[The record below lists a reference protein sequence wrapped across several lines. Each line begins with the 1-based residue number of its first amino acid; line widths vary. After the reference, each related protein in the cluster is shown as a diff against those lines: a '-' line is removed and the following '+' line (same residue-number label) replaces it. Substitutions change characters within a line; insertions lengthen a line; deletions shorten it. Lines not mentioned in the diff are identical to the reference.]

1 MTLAPLVPW
10 PFLAAAA
17 ALVLAFPVWLVLTGR
32 QPRHGMRSTATR
44 TAAVVL
50 LLLAALRP
58 GWPGGEAKTANAD
71 LDVFFVV
78 DTSTSM
84 SAEDYRG
91 GEPRLTGV
99 KADVMAVAK
108 ELVGAKFSLIAFDS
122 KASVRMPL
130 SQDSTALQ
138 TAVTTLQAQN
148 PRYASGS
155 SINAA
160 GNLLKERLE
169 AAKTQHPGR
178 PALVFYAGDGED
190 TSAQAPGSLPLD
202 AGRING
208 GAVLGY
214 GTADGGRMED
224 TSGKGYVQDRK
235 GGDAISRIDED
246 ALKSI
251 AGQLD
256 VPYVHRNGAG
266 GDGPMLAKAAAGSF
280 HGVDDEGP
288 GRTELYWLLSLAAFL
303 LLMHEPLRHAGALRS
318 LRTPSGR
325 GTEEKP

>member
-10 PFLAAAA
+10 PFVAAAS
-17 ALVLAFPVWLVLTGR
+17 ALVLTFPVWLVLTGR
-32 QPRHGMRSTATR
+32 RPRRGMRSTANR
-44 TAAVVL
+44 TVAVVL

-58 GWPGGEAKTANAD
+58 GWPGGESKTASAD

-99 KADVMAVAK
+99 KADIMAVAK
-108 ELVGAKFSLIAFDS
+108 ELAGAKFSLIAFDS

-130 SQDSTALQ
+130 SQDRTALQ

-148 PRYASGS
+148 PRYAVGS
-155 SINAA
+155 SITVA

-169 AAKTQHPGR
+169 AARTQHPGR

-190 TSAQAPGSLPLD
+190 TSAQAPASLLLD
-202 AGRING
+202 SGRING

-214 GTADGGRMED
+214 GTADGGRMKD
-224 TSGKGYVQDRK
+224 TSGKGFVQDRK

-256 VPYVHRNGAG
+256 VPYVHRNGTG
-266 GDGPMLAKAAAGSF
+266 GNGPMLAKAAAGSF
-280 HGVDDEGP
+280 HGVVDEGP

-303 LLMHEPLRHAGALRS
+303 LLMHEPLRHAAALRS
-318 LRTPSGR
+318 LDAPSGR
-325 GTEEKP
+325 RTEETP